1 MEKDMASN
9 VEASTDQ
16 DFSLSPVP
24 HNERMGR
31 FGLTMA
37 WWALCS
43 AMFWLMVPATLA
55 LTLGTKN
62 VLIGLALSVV
72 VFGAINAAITR
83 FSIRT
88 GLSVAQFSQLVFG
101 RVGAQ
106 LATLIFFATAIYY
119 AVFEGSV
126 IAIAIGAYYPALGL
140 KIAYLIV
147 VCYSV
152 PLVFGS
158 VQHWLDKFN
167 GVLLPFY
174 LIGLAVAVAMT
185 LSQYGYSDAWLQLGP
200 KAGAP
205 ENGWWSCFTYFMGV
219 WIIMMYTW
227 DYARFGRKE
236 DTEYHA
242 KVNFGSVFYFFTLL
256 VNAVV
261 GIFIAGTIPL
271 EGGINEVS
279 AVLGLLK
286 LMGFFGLAFVWVS
299 QTRIN
304 TANFYLSA
312 VNMQSFFKSVFG
324 VRLPKFFWAI
334 LVGAIVYFLM
344 LQNVFAFILQALAYQ
359 GTFVVAWVTIALI
372 HIYLSRDTQVS
383 HFSLI
388 AKLARS
394 PLANRG
400 ALTSWV
406 LSSGVGILM
415 LQAPASIAAW
425 SAPATAAVAG
435 VLYVIVSGRSVRANL
450 LGATVAED

>member
-1 MEKDMASN
+1 MAGKI
-9 VEASTDQ
+9 ETDT
-16 DFSLSPVP
+16 DHDYSSSPVP
-24 HNERMGR
+24 NNERMGR

-55 LTLGTKN
+55 LSLGTKN
-62 VLIGLALSVV
+62 VLIGLVLSAVV
-72 VFGAINAAITR
+72 YTLINSAITR

-101 RVGAQ
+101 RVGAR

-126 IAIAIGAYYPALGL
+126 MAVAMNAYHPGL
-140 KIAYLIV
+140 SLNLAYLLV

-174 LIGLAVAVAMT
+174 LIGLAVAVIMT

-200 KAGAP
+200 KSGPP

-219 WIIMMYTW
+219 WIVMMYTW
-227 DYARFGRKE
+227 DYARFGRRE

-242 KVNFGSVFYFFTLL
+242 NVNFGSAFYVFTFL

-261 GIFIAGTIPL
+261 GIFLAGTIPL
-271 EGGINEVS
+271 EGGVNEVS

-312 VNMQSFFKSVFG
+312 TNMQSFFRSAFG
-324 VRLPKFFWAI
+324 VRLPKVVWAI

-344 LQNVFAFILQALAYQ
+344 LQNVFSFILQALAYQ
-359 GTFVVAWVTIALI
+359 GTFVVAWVAIALVQ
-372 HIYLSRDTQVS
+372 IYLSRGDRRNASQFTADLQNAPMVNARTLS
-383 HFSLI
+383 VWVI
-388 AKLARS
+388 AS
-394 PLANRG
+394 
-400 ALTSWV
+400 V
-406 LSSGVGILM
+406 VGILM
-415 LQAPASIAAW
+415 LQAPAPFASW
-425 SAPATAAVAG
+425 SAPVTAMLG
-435 VLYVIVSGRSVRANL
+435 SVLYALQAMRPNSQQDRLADG
-450 LGATVAED
+450 GAE